1 MNFGL
6 WIICVEEE
14 IGWGGKGLICLQI
27 VIKSHESLTRDARCY
42 FVVFRSSF
50 SVLNKNGNFKT
61 LILIWASF

>member
-1 MNFGL
+1 MGRERIDLLANCNKIARIF
-6 WIICVEEE
+6 
-14 IGWGGKGLICLQI
+14 
-27 VIKSHESLTRDARCY
+27 TRDARCY